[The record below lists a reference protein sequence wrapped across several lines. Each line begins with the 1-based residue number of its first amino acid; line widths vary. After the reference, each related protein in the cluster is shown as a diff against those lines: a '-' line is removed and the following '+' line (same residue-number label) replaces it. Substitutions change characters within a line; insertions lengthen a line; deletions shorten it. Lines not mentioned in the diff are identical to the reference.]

1 MIIKLAGMITVL
13 LSSALTGFYFADS
26 MAQRERELCNLSDA
40 ISLMIGEV
48 GYSHLCIKDIFF
60 KVSSLVKG
68 EASELFKLICT
79 SLERGETAEDAWKS
93 AVESAS
99 GIMALKNFDCEILT
113 KSGYLF
119 DAYSLDEQI
128 ANLEELK
135 RRIENLAC
143 DALQY
148 KKKNSRIVKM
158 LGIYGGILLCIIVF

>member
-1 MIIKLAGMITVL
+1 MIIKLAGMITVM

-26 MAQRERELCNLSDA
+26 MVQRERELCNLSDA
-40 ISLMIGEV
+40 INLMIGEI

-68 EASELFKLICT
+68 EAAELFRLICT
-79 SLERGETAEDAWKS
+79 SLERGETAAAAWES

-99 GIMALKNFDCEILT
+99 GIMSLKNTDCEILI

-119 DAYSLDEQI
+119 EAYGLDEQI
-128 ANLEELK
+128 SNLEALK
-135 RRIENLAC
+135 SRIENLAS
-143 DALQY
+143 DAGQY